1 MTSRAAGALNS
12 SADSA
17 SPPAASGSRLTIR
30 APAKIN
36 LGLRVLGRRPD
47 GYHRIRTRLEALAL
61 WDTLLL
67 EPGGRGLRLVV
78 EGPEAAG
85 IPAGRENLVL
95 RAAERIEEARRARA
109 APPRPGVLLRLRKE
123 IPAGRGL
130 GGGSSDAAAA
140 LIGLDRLFRL
150 DLPRSVLHRMAAGIG
165 MDTPYF
171 LYGGPALAGGRGDAV
186 FPLVEPPGNAD
197 SGLALVLLL
206 PGYGV
211 PTADAYRGLPAA
223 LSGEF
228 EPSGAAAPVGR
239 IAAPSG
245 GFGARAGPVGR
256 LSFPPALHDL
266 RNDLEQSAVLRESP
280 AGPSVPEMR
289 RALEAEG
296 ALGSAMSGSGSAVFG
311 VFGNEAAAERAARSL
326 GGGIDGGNCRALAT
340 RTVSRGELRAAR
352 SGSSP

>member
-1 MTSRAAGALNS
+1 MISRSAGARNS
-12 SADSA
+12 SAESA
-17 SPPAASGSRLTIR
+17 SEAAGSGTSLTIR
-30 APAKIN
+30 TPAKIN

-47 GYHRIRTRLEALAL
+47 GYHRIRTRLAAVAL

-67 EPGGRGLRLVV
+67 EPGGRGVRLVV

-85 IPAGRENLVL
+85 IPAGGENLVL

-186 FPLVEPPGNAD
+186 FPLVELPGNAD

-228 EPSGAAAPVGR
+228 EPPGGAAPVGR

-245 GFGARAGPVGR
+245 GGGARAEPVGR
-256 LSFPPALHDL
+256 LSFPPSLHDL

-280 AGPSVPEMR
+280 GGPSVPEMR

-296 ALGSAMSGSGSAVFG
+296 ALVSALSGSGSAVFG

-326 GGGIDGGNCRALAT
+326 DGGDCRALAT
-340 RTVSRGELRAAR
+340 RTVSRRELRAAR
-352 SGSSP
+352 NGLPS